1 MPHGDWG
8 VPQSP
13 MHQQTWA
20 KQENVCGVLRI
31 ELEKHQRY
39 CVGPPHSAPHRDH
52 RCSANDDRHRLPC
65 FLQTGPGILTMTLTV
80 NENNTRKPLKDA
92 NDGISKQNQQTMVRS
107 NVEKEIIKQ
116 VVRQKLSKLRHL
128 VVKEAISPE
137 YLDSLFPTLLK
148 LFQPQTVTVR

>member
-1 MPHGDWG
+1 
-8 VPQSP
+8 
-13 MHQQTWA
+13 
-20 KQENVCGVLRI
+20 
-31 ELEKHQRY
+31 
-39 CVGPPHSAPHRDH
+39 
-52 RCSANDDRHRLPC
+52 
-65 FLQTGPGILTMTLTV
+65 MTLTI
-80 NENNTRKPLKDA
+80 NDNNTRKPLKDA